1 MADPNAHQLYKQIGV
16 GLVTNGT
23 PISPGEDTTDVA
35 TGTGWVT
42 LTDPI
47 GSYHHL
53 VNRTYIDLA
62 GWSKQSLTMFTQG
75 VDIQKSLLPLTSGT
89 VPNVFIMDYLTTR
102 KITDAELTSIAT
114 TASLPGFAAN
124 TLDLMEM
131 IYGERMILGQNQQV
145 LGTYIQI
152 SGETFG
158 SGNPTAMDKLH
169 WTRHIVVGAAAAE
182 STLQIFPTN
191 LVVQAMTLEEKD
203 LVWIERLRR
212 SYVLQDEADI

>member
-1 MADPNAHQLYKQIGV
+1 MADPKAHQLYKQISI
-16 GLVTNGT
+16 GLVTYGA
-23 PISPGEDTTDVA
+23 PVSPGEDTTDVA

-47 GSYHHL
+47 GTYHHL

-62 GWSKQSLTMFTQG
+62 GWSKQELTMFTQG
-75 VDIQKSLLPLTSGT
+75 VDIQKSLLPVMTGT
-89 VPNVFIMDYLTTR
+89 VPNVFIIDYLTTR

-114 TASLPGFAAN
+114 TAALPGFSPN

-131 IYGERMILGQNQQV
+131 IYGERMILGENQQV

-169 WTRHIVVGAAAAE
+169 WTRHIVVGAAAPD

-203 LVWIERLRR
+203 LVWMERLRR